1 MIRDLALAAK
11 ASCSVEDQE
20 SLIPIVL
27 QLKKISEL
35 VAKQGILALEN
46 ELPHIKDRFLNL
58 GVQLII
64 DRVEQ
69 ENIKDVLDS
78 DIYYNQSNGRELL
91 KKIIIREGLLRIQ
104 AGDTPR
110 NVLICTKI
118 FLGRVDETTFRAQTQ
133 G

>member
-118 FLGRVDETTFRAQTQ
+118 FLGRVDETTFRAHAQ